1 MTHPTENMNLFL
13 IFHHNLAFS
22 SVPVE
27 HYPYIIDSV
36 YMKLLDLADSGYP
49 LGLEFTGETLE
60 TVENINPDYITR
72 LNSLLS
78 SQRVEL
84 IGSSYSQA
92 IFPLIPYDVN
102 RWNLALGLDV
112 YQRLLGQRPSLAY
125 INEQCYSDSLID
137 LYRASGYKA
146 ILFDWMNAVKDNH
159 WPDYYRYCLLR
170 PAGAGIS
177 FLWND
182 CIAFQKFQRAV
193 WGDIDFSDLREF
205 IRKHLTRASTYGLD
219 KPYLCLY
226 CSDAEV
232 FDYRPGT
239 LNTSAGKTGQIKKIE
254 SFLDRLKDDLPV
266 KFSLPSRIIY
276 QFQENECPS
285 IRGIS
290 TPSYPVRTKKQ
301 EKYNVTRWAVTGR
314 EATRMNTQC
323 FQLYRLLGKIDE
335 KSLLADPEAARL
347 RKNLVRLWGSDYR
360 THTTDEKYEAFRH
373 LMGESLAA
381 ARSFLEK
388 MAGGKAITYKSRSK
402 TTEQGAV
409 EKHQEDRFRFRL
421 DACGFQLSLLK
432 NKGLAIEKV
441 CFPEMPDLPLLG
453 TIPHGAF
460 PDIALGS
467 DYFSGH
473 SILITQDAAQYTDL
487 SVRVRQIES
496 FKEGGKIHIRN
507 RTPIEIPGLSIIKTF
522 TIDSTGLQI
531 TYDFYARDLRPA
543 SLRMGIWTI
552 MPHSFDRDTLY
563 VKTCLGGSSPESF
576 KLAGSKILQDQPAN
590 HIVTARHCLGCT
602 DGQLIIGDKKKEL
615 VISVDQAQ
623 LYSVPLLH
631 YEESPSACMDD
642 SDYLCRIYFSL
653 CERDDVANVFWKG
666 RSRLSFHI
674 TSYPTE
680 NMKSGR

>member
-1 MTHPTENMNLFL
+1 MHLFL
-13 IFHHNLAFS
+13 VFHHNLAFS

-36 YMKLLDLADSGYP
+36 YTKLLDLAESGYP

-60 TVENINPDYITR
+60 TIEKINPDYITR
-72 LNSLLS
+72 LASLLNS
-78 SQRVEL
+78 KSVEL

-92 IFPLIPYDVN
+92 IFPLIPCEVN
-102 RWNLALGLDV
+102 KWNLSLGLDV

-125 INEQCYSDSLID
+125 LNEQCYSDSLIE
-137 LYRASGYKA
+137 LYRDSGYKA
-146 ILFDWMNAVKDNH
+146 ILFDWMNAVKDNP
-159 WPDYYRYCLLR
+159 WPDHYRYRLVKY
-170 PAGAGIS
+170 ADSGVS

-182 CIAFQKFQRAV
+182 CIAFQKFQRAI
-193 WGDIDFSDLREF
+193 WGDIDFSDLQKFVRQ
-205 IRKHLTRASTYGLD
+205 HLIRASRYKLD
-219 KPYLCLY
+219 TPYLCLY

-239 LNTSAGKTGQIKKIE
+239 LNTSTGKTGQIKRIE
-254 SFLDRLKDDLPV
+254 SFLDRLKEDLSV
-266 KFSLPSRIIY
+266 TFLLPSQIIH
-276 QFQENECPS
+276 QFQENDCPL
-285 IRGIS
+285 ITGIS

-323 FQLYRLLGKIDE
+323 FQLYRLLGEIE
-335 KSLLADPEAARL
+335 EGSLLSNSETARL
-347 RKNLVRLWGSDYR
+347 RKNLVKLWGSDYR

-381 ARSFLEK
+381 ARTLLRRGKTS
-388 MAGGKAITYKSRSK
+388 KAITS
-402 TTEQGAV
+402 TTGDKRELTPGAGRETV
-409 EKHQEDRFRFRL
+409 GKQKEDAFRFHL
-421 DACGFQLSLLK
+421 NAFGFKLSLLK
-432 NKGLAIEKV
+432 NKGLAIEKLY
-441 CFPEMPDLPLLG
+441 FPGMSDLPLLG
-453 TIPHGAF
+453 TIPHGSF

-487 SVRVRQIES
+487 SFKVRQVES
-496 FKEGGKIHIRN
+496 FKEKGKIHIRN

-522 TIDSTGLQI
+522 IIDSAGLQI
-531 TYDFYARDLRPA
+531 VYDFYARDLRPA

-552 MPHSFDRDTLY
+552 MPHSFDRDSLY
-563 VKTCLGGSSPESF
+563 VKTCLGGSLPESF

-602 DGQLIIGDKKKEL
+602 DGRILIGDNKKEL
-615 VISVDQAQ
+615 AISVDQAQ

-631 YEESPSACMDD
+631 YEECLSDCMDD
-642 SDYLCRIYFSL
+642 PAYLCRIYFSL

-666 RSRLSFHI
+666 RSRLSFRI
-674 TSYPTE
+674 TSYPTG
-680 NMKSGR
+680 NIKNGR